1 MRLGLGLGLRFRV
14 RLGLGLGLGL
24 ELGFGLGLGSPG
36 HAVALPSD
44 PLLGRQA
51 GRHVRGRAVHS
62 DRRRWRRRGGRA
74 SGSRC
79 CAARQRQ
86 RLLKCLPLGLGVG
99 LGARV
104 CSNAC
109 RGGACADT
117 RDAGQE
123 AASRSDWALLELG
136 AAGAGQCWSWAVLEL
151 GDGGAGQCW
160 SWAVAERARR
170 TARPAAHGPGARRAH
185 PVTPRSSWR
194 APVGF
199 GRGGGGYGS

>member
-104 CSNAC
+104 CSN
-109 RGGACADT
+109 
-117 RDAGQE
+117 
-123 AASRSDWALLELG
+123 LG
-136 AAGAGQCWSWAVLEL
+136 AVAGRALTHARWAGGGVALGLGASGAGRCWSWAVLEL
-151 GDGGAGQCW
+151 GDGGAGQW
-160 SWAVAERARR
+160 RSWAVAERARR

>member
-104 CSNAC
+104 CSNL
-109 RGGACADT
+109 GAV
-117 RDAGQE
+117 AGR
-123 AASRSDWALLELG
+123 ALTMGRRRRRARTGRFWSWALLELCS
-136 AAGAGQCWSWAVLEL
+136 AGAGQCWSWAMVEL
-151 GDGGAGQCW
+151 GSGGARTSHSTSGGTWPRGTPCSSGDAAIVLASTCRVWQG
-160 SWAVAERARR
+160 RR
-170 TARPAAHGPGARRAH
+170 GLR
-185 PVTPRSSWR
+185 
-194 APVGF
+194 
-199 GRGGGGYGS
+199 